1 MPEIVEL
8 PHVGESVVEGIIGKW
23 LKQPGDKV
31 ERYEPLVEVVTD
43 KVTMEVPSPVSGS
56 LSKILAEEGETVPMG
71 APLAEIETSES
82 ARPNIQESLP
92 QDTISTTGFL
102 ISDGKPVGPTGGGG
116 SDDEAAAATGAE
128 GPPRVS
134 PAVRRL
140 AHENNVDISR
150 LFGTGVNGRI
160 TRQDVLEHIALI
172 EGNDSLNSHISSTN
186 SPVNPNSD
194 GRDNSPDEHKQLT
207 PVRKQIAEAMV
218 RSVNQ
223 IPHAWSI
230 VEVDVSGLV
239 TRRSELR
246 AEFDKQNGVELT
258 YLPFFMKVVA
268 ESLRENPTLNASWG
282 GDKII
287 IKRRINL
294 GIAVAGPTG
303 LVVPVVHDA
312 DRLSISGLALAL
324 NDLIQRTRQNKLRID
339 DVQDGTFT
347 LNNTGAL
354 GSIASQPIINYP
366 QAAILTTEV
375 IQKRPVVIND
385 GIAVRSMVNLCMSF
399 DHRINDG
406 AEASAFLRSVKDR
419 LERIGSDTGIN

>member
-172 EGNDSLNSHISSTN
+172 EGNDSLNSHISSIN
-186 SPVNPNSD
+186 SPVNPNND
-194 GRDNSPDEHKQLT
+194 GRDNAPDEHKQLT